1 MILLAFDAIS
11 TSMYGDLCMETNSQ
25 THLLQM
31 YLNIL
36 FGSVR
41 AIAEDFFKLIN
52 DTLPDV
58 CHTCVKVIQYPSY
71 PSQGCHPIL
80 TTRMIRE
87 ILTTTHLLIPMT
99 HTFHF
104 GDVWV

>member
-1 MILLAFDAIS
+1 
-11 TSMYGDLCMETNSQ
+11 METNSQ